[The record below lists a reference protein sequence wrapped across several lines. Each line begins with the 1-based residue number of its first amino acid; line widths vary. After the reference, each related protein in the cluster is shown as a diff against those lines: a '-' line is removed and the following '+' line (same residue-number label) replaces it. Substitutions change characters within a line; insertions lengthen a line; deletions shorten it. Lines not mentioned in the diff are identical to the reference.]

1 MTKGRDFNLPM
12 TKILIIDDDAEL
24 RKTVSDVLNAAGFS
38 TDMAV
43 SGDEALEKLV
53 SEKYDIVLLDMMM
66 PGRDGMDVL
75 MDLKKLRPSTKVI
88 MITAFATIEN
98 AVASIKKGAHDYI
111 SKPFKIMDL
120 INTVKRTV
128 EETKFENNVKKLSI
142 GHTLNSLS
150 NPIRRN
156 VIHLIKSRSKI
167 RLMEIAR
174 ELDIEDHTKIVF
186 HMRLLKEAGIVEQ
199 DKDKLYFLTKEGS
212 RSFDLLRFLEN
223 YIYS

>member
-1 MTKGRDFNLPM
+1 M

-53 SEKYDIVLLDMMM
+53 SEKYDIALLDMMM

-98 AVASIKKGAHDYI
+98 AVTSIKKGAHDYI

-186 HMRLLKEAGIVEQ
+186 HLRLLKEAGIVEQ
-199 DKDKLYFLTKEGS
+199 DKDKFYFLTKEGG
-212 RSFDLLRFLEN
+212 RSFDLLKFLEN

>member
-1 MTKGRDFNLPM
+1 M

-24 RKTVSDVLNAAGFS
+24 RKTVSDVLNAAGYS

-43 SGDEALEKLV
+43 SGNEALEKIV
-53 SEKYDIVLLDMMM
+53 SEKYDIALLDMMM

-75 MDLKKLRPSTKVI
+75 MDMRKLRPSTRVI
-88 MITAFATIEN
+88 MITAFATVEN

-128 EETKFENNVKKLSI
+128 EETKFENNVKKLNI
-142 GHTLNSLS
+142 EHTLNSLS

-156 VIHLIKSRSKI
+156 VIHLIKSRGKI

-174 ELDIEDHTKIVF
+174 QLDIEDHTKIVF
-186 HMRLLKEAGIVEQ
+186 HLRLLKEAGIVEQ
-199 DKDKLYFLTKEGS
+199 DKDKLYFLTKEGG
-212 RSFDLLRFLEN
+212 RSFDLLKFLEN

>member
-1 MTKGRDFNLPM
+1 MTR
-12 TKILIIDDDAEL
+12 ILIIDDDAEL
-24 RKTVSDVLNAAGFS
+24 RKTVSDVLNAAGYS

-43 SGDEALEKLV
+43 SGNEALEKIV
-53 SEKYDIVLLDMMM
+53 SEKYDIALLDMMM

-75 MDLKKLRPSTKVI
+75 MDMRKLRPSTRVI

-98 AVASIKKGAHDYI
+98 AVTSIKKGAHDYI

-128 EETKFENNVKKLSI
+128 EETRFENNVKKLNI
-142 GHTLNSLS
+142 EHTLNSLS

-186 HMRLLKEAGIVEQ
+186 HLRLLKEAGIVEQ
-199 DKDKLYFLTKEGS
+199 DKDKFYFLTKEGG
-212 RSFDLLRFLEN
+212 RSFDLLKFLEN

>member
-1 MTKGRDFNLPM
+1 M

-24 RKTVSDVLNAAGFS
+24 RKTVSDVLNAAGYS

-43 SGDEALEKLV
+43 SGNEALEKIV
-53 SEKYDIVLLDMMM
+53 SEKYDIALLDMMM

-75 MDLKKLRPSTKVI
+75 MDMKKLRPSIRVI
-88 MITAFATIEN
+88 VITAFATIEN
-98 AVASIKKGAHDYI
+98 AVASIKKGAYDYI

-128 EETKFENNVKKLSI
+128 EETKFENNAKKLNI
-142 GHTLNSLS
+142 EHTLNSLS

-156 VIHLIKSRSKI
+156 VIHLIKSKGKI

-174 ELDIEDHTKIVF
+174 QLDIEDHTKIVF
-186 HMRLLKEAGIVEQ
+186 HLRLLKEAGIVEQ
-199 DKDKLYFLTKEGS
+199 DKDKIYFLTKEGG
-212 RSFDLLRFLEN
+212 RSFDLLKFLEN

>member
-1 MTKGRDFNLPM
+1 M

-24 RKTVSDVLNAAGFS
+24 RKTVSDVLNAAGYS

-43 SGDEALEKLV
+43 SGNEALEKIV
-53 SEKYDIVLLDMMM
+53 SEKYDIALLDMMM

-75 MDLKKLRPSTKVI
+75 MDMRKLRPSTRVI

-98 AVASIKKGAHDYI
+98 AVTSIKKGAHDYI

-128 EETKFENNVKKLSI
+128 EETKFENNVKKLNI
-142 GHTLNSLS
+142 EHTLNSLS

-156 VIHLIKSRSKI
+156 VIHLIKSKGKI

-174 ELDIEDHTKIVF
+174 QLDIEDHTKIVF
-186 HMRLLKEAGIVEQ
+186 HLRLLKEAGIVEQ
-199 DKDKLYFLTKEGS
+199 DKDKLYFLTKEGG
-212 RSFDLLRFLEN
+212 RSFDLLKFLEN

>member
-1 MTKGRDFNLPM
+1 MTRGRDFNLPM

-24 RKTVSDVLNAAGFS
+24 RKTVSDVLNAAGYS

-43 SGDEALEKLV
+43 SGNEALEKIV
-53 SEKYDIVLLDMMM
+53 SEKYDIALLDMMM

-75 MDLKKLRPSTKVI
+75 MDMKKLRPSIRVI
-88 MITAFATIEN
+88 VITAFATIEN
-98 AVASIKKGAHDYI
+98 AVASIKKGAYDYI

-128 EETKFENNVKKLSI
+128 EETKFENNAKKLNI
-142 GHTLNSLS
+142 EHTLNSLS

-156 VIHLIKSRSKI
+156 VIHLIKSKGKI

-174 ELDIEDHTKIVF
+174 QLDIEDHTKIVF
-186 HMRLLKEAGIVEQ
+186 HLRLLKEAGIVEQ
-199 DKDKLYFLTKEGS
+199 DKDKLYFLTKEGG
-212 RSFDLLRFLEN
+212 RSFDLLKFLEN

>member
-1 MTKGRDFNLPM
+1 MTR
-12 TKILIIDDDAEL
+12 ILIIDDDAEL
-24 RKTVSDVLNAAGFS
+24 RKTVSDVLNAAGYS

-43 SGDEALEKLV
+43 SGNEALEKIV
-53 SEKYDIVLLDMMM
+53 SEKYDIALLDMMM

-75 MDLKKLRPSTKVI
+75 MDMRKLRPSIRVI

-98 AVASIKKGAHDYI
+98 AVTSIKKGAHDYI

-128 EETKFENNVKKLSI
+128 EETRFENNVKKLNI
-142 GHTLNSLS
+142 EHTLNSLS

-186 HMRLLKEAGIVEQ
+186 HLRLLKEAGIVEQ
-199 DKDKLYFLTKEGS
+199 DKDKFYFLTKEGG
-212 RSFDLLRFLEN
+212 RSFDLLKFLEN

>member
-1 MTKGRDFNLPM
+1 M

-24 RKTVSDVLNAAGFS
+24 RKTVSDVLTAAGYS

-43 SGDEALEKLV
+43 SGNEALEKIV
-53 SEKYDIVLLDMMM
+53 SEKYDIALLDMMM

-75 MDLKKLRPSTKVI
+75 MDMRKLRPSTRVI
-88 MITAFATIEN
+88 MITAFATVEN

-128 EETKFENNVKKLSI
+128 EETKFENNVKKLNI
-142 GHTLNSLS
+142 EHTLNSLS

-156 VIHLIKSRSKI
+156 VIHLIKSKGKI

-174 ELDIEDHTKIVF
+174 QLDIEDHTKIVF
-186 HMRLLKEAGIVEQ
+186 HLRLLKEAGIVEQ
-199 DKDKLYFLTKEGS
+199 DKDKLYFLTKEGG
-212 RSFDLLRFLEN
+212 RSFDLLKFLEN